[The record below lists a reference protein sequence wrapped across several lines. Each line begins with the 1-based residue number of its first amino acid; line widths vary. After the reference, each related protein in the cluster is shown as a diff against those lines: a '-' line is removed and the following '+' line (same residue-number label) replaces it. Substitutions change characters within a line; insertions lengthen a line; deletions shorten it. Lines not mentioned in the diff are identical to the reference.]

1 MKVLFKITNSL
12 LELVTQDL
20 VRRHDFAAERVGFLS
35 CRVAKLKPAGL
46 IILAHDYNPVA
57 DNDYLDDPRVG
68 AMMGPAAI
76 RKALQFAY
84 DHETAMFHVHM
95 HEHSGIPHP
104 SKTDLEE
111 TEKFVPDFWNVR
123 PRMPHGAI
131 IVSRDAMSGRC
142 WYPGRRSPIDIT
154 EVRIVGPQLR
164 FIRSSDGKSLR

>member
-1 MKVLFKITNSL
+1 MEPCECRPATSANSSRASTSTEMKVLFKITNSL

-84 DHETAMFHVHM
+84 D
-95 HEHSGIPHP
+95 
-104 SKTDLEE
+104 
-111 TEKFVPDFWNVR
+111 
-123 PRMPHGAI
+123 
-131 IVSRDAMSGRC
+131 
-142 WYPGRRSPIDIT
+142 
-154 EVRIVGPQLR
+154 
-164 FIRSSDGKSLR
+164 